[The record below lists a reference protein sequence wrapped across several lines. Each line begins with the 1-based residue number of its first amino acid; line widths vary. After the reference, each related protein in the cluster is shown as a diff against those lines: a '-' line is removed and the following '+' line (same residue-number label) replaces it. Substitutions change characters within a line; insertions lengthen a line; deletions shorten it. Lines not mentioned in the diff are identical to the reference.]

1 LVYVFKLRREG
12 YKKLARQETL
22 PKIEVNYLKH
32 VMKSLV
38 HNGIFVP
45 PYDYKGF
52 SIKIQGRPIK
62 LSEKTEPMAIAWTR
76 RNLSTTISSPDSV
89 FKRNFMKEFLSKLK
103 EENPQAIFLRDFI
116 PSYLTNLD
124 ISSPTSDNGA
134 GQPDKIDFNEI
145 KNFIYQEKTKK
156 ETLTKEEK
164 KQQAEERKD
173 KRLEKRDRFGFA
185 IVDGQRLEIANWTA
199 EPSCLF
205 AGRGDHPQRGK
216 WKEGPSEEDVILNL
230 PKDKDGNLLVPRPQG
245 NWKDIVWEPSKMYVA
260 KWEDKLTGK
269 IKYVWFSDTAFLK
282 QNREKE
288 KFQKA
293 EALGKQIKQIE
304 AHILKNLDSKDS
316 ERRKVA
322 TVSWLILV
330 PNMRVGDEKDP
341 DEADTVGAITLRKE
355 HINIVGDMIYFDF
368 LGKDSVRWVKQ
379 YRAPQAVIRNIKEFM
394 NDTTKEYLFQ
404 GIDSKKVSRFLSE
417 KMPKLTAK
425 TFRTWRCTNTVKEE
439 LEKSGVTKKDPDY
452 KKTFAAKMA
461 NLKVAEVA
469 NHKKKV
475 SPTFDER
482 LAKKEANFKSLQT
495 LLKAKKSEGEK
506 TESLETRIERAKLD
520 LELTKLTKEYNL
532 GTSLKSYID
541 PTAYV
546 QWAKKVK
553 FDIEKFYPTTLRK
566 KFSWALQSNKSQAQP
581 ECECIPP

>member
-1 LVYVFKLRREG
+1 M
-12 YKKLARQETL
+12 
-22 PKIEVNYLKH
+22 KH
-32 VMKSLV
+32 VMKSLK

-52 SIKIQGRPIK
+52 SITIQGKNVK
-62 LSEKTEPMAIAWTR
+62 LTEKTEPMAVAWER
-76 RNLSTTISSPDSV
+76 RNLSTTIAPPDTV
-89 FKRNFMKEFLSKLK
+89 FRRNFMKEFLGRLK
-103 EENPQAIFLRDFI
+103 QENPKEAFLDVF
-116 PSYLTNLD
+116 SSKYLANVDDPQL
-124 ISSPTSDNGA
+124 N
-134 GQPDKIDFNEI
+134 QEIDFTQI
-145 KNFIYQEKTKK
+145 KNFILQEKAAK
-156 ETLTKEEK
+156 EAITKEVK
-164 KQQAEERKD
+164 KQQAEERKV
-173 KRLEKRDRFGFA
+173 KRLAFKEKFGYA
-185 IVDGQRLEIANWTA
+185 EVDGQKLEVANWTA

-216 WKEGPSEEDVILNL
+216 WKDGPKEEDIILNL
-230 PKDKDGNLLVPRPQG
+230 PKDKDGKLLVPRPQG

-293 EALGKQIKQIE
+293 ETLGKQIKQIE
-304 AHILKNLDSKDS
+304 AHILKNLDAKDV

-379 YRAPQAVIRNIKEFM
+379 YQAPLSVIRNLQEFM
-394 NDTTKEYLFQ
+394 KDTSKEYLFQ
-404 GIDSKKVSRFLSE
+404 GIDSKKVARFLSE

-425 TFRTWRCTNTVKEE
+425 TFRTWRCTKTVKEE
-439 LEKSGVTKKDPDY
+439 LEKSGITKEDPDY
-452 KKTFAAKMA
+452 KKLFAAKMA
-461 NLKVAEVA
+461 NFKVAEVA
-469 NHKKKV
+469 NHKRKIP
-475 SPTFDER
+475 PTFDQR
-482 LAKKEANFKSLQT
+482 VAQKEENLKNTQE
-495 LLKAKKSEGEK
+495 LLKAKKAEGKK

-520 LELTKLTKEYNL
+520 LELTKLTREYNL

-546 QWAKKVK
+546 KWAKKVK
-553 FDIEKFYPTTLRK
+553 FDIEKFYPTTLRN
-566 KFSWALQSNKSQAQP
+566 KFSWALHQGKTQSS
-581 ECECIPP
+581 CDSECIPA